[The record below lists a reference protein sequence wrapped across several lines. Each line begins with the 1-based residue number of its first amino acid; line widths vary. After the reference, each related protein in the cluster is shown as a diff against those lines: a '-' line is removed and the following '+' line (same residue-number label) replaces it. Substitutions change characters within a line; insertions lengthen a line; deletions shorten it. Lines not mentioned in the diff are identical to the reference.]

1 MTTTPG
7 HVHTYRE
14 HWHVWDGHQQ
24 CRTWYCTTCPLGEV
38 SSRIIPI
45 GEGVPDGFVE
55 SAPAE

>member
-14 HWHVWDGHQQ
+14 HWHVWDGHQH

-55 SAPAE
+55 KG